1 MKTRADIRAA
11 VQELEIAVEEQ
22 RIVWVEG
29 AHLPQSIFVSAAAP
43 AGVTVAR

>member
-1 MKTRADIRAA
+1 VKTRADLRAA
-11 VQELEIAVEEQ
+11 VLALELAVDEQ